1 VRQPFFGVSAAGYR
15 LEGGFN
21 GPGEPQNQWS
31 AWERAG
37 KRPTAQWAGSGT
49 GIWEDPDRLLDAASA
64 AGAEAV
70 ALSVEWARIEP
81 APDRRDQSA
90 VERYAGIFSAARE
103 RGIAPIA
110 VLYDVAHPAWLGEEF
125 WLTPGSP
132 DRFGE
137 HVGRLVAALSPACRQ
152 WVTLRQPN
160 TVAIAGWVLGRH
172 PPCRVGALADAWAV
186 VDNFL
191 SAHLLAYAAIRD
203 AQPDAEVVLG
213 LRASRSYDWHRM
225 MVDLLCAPALGVER
239 GSVGAWIARRRA
251 VHDDAVAPEDL
262 GELVWRRMAGT
273 LSPFGPGRF
282 RRPSPG
288 RALDLAYALW
298 DRPVGGSN
306 GLAPQAVR
314 YPLDALLLG
323 WTPPHATGSPFPV
336 SRATAPWEVRPD
348 PDALSEWCRGQARAT
363 PGLPLWIE
371 DGFATR
377 RGAARADG
385 WDRPSYVRAQLSA
398 LDRNDGP
405 GVNVEGYLEYA
416 YAGGGD
422 PTWPD
427 AEFGPA
433 AGTAVAAARVSGRGE
448 GRSARAGR
456 RAPCRGRGPGP

>member
-1 VRQPFFGVSAAGYR
+1 MLFAVRQPFFGVSAAGYR

-37 KRPTAQWAGSGT
+37 KRPTAHRPGP
-49 GIWEDPDRLLDAASA
+49 GIWDDPDLVLDAASA

-90 VERYAGIFSAARE
+90 LERYGSIFSAARE

-137 HVGRLVAALSPACRQ
+137 HAGRLVEALSPACRQ

-160 TVAIAGWVLGRH
+160 NVALAGWVLGRH

-191 SAHLLAYAAIRD
+191 SAHLLAYTAIREV
-203 AQPDAEVVLG
+203 QPDAEVVLG

-225 MVDLLCAPALGVER
+225 MVDLLCAPALGVQR
-239 GSVGAWIARRRA
+239 GSMGEWVARRRA
-251 VHDDAVAPEDL
+251 RHDDAVAPADL
-262 GELVWRRMAGT
+262 GELAWRRTAAA

-282 RRPSPG
+282 RRPFPG
-288 RALDLAYALW
+288 RALDLAYGLW
-298 DRPVGGSN
+298 ERPAADGSN
-306 GLAPQAVR
+306 GSAPPPVR
-314 YPLDALLLG
+314 YPLDALLVG
-323 WTPPHATGSPFPV
+323 WTPPQPAGSVLPV
-336 SRATAPWEVRPD
+336 PRATPPWEVPPD
-348 PDALSEWCRGQARAT
+348 PDALSAWCHGQASAT

-377 RGAARADG
+377 RGAARGDG
-385 WDRPSYVRAQLSA
+385 WDRTSYVRAQLSA
-398 LDRNDGP
+398 LRRGDDP
-405 GVNVEGYLEYA
+405 GVNVAGYLAYA

-433 AGTAVAAARVSGRGE
+433 AGAAVAAGVAAGAE
-448 GRSARAGR
+448 GPSPKAAKRRS
-456 RAPCRGRGPGP
+456 